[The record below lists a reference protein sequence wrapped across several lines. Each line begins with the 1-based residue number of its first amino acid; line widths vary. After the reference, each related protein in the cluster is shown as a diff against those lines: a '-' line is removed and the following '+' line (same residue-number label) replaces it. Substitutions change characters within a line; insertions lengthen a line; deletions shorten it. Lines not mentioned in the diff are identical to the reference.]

1 MRFRF
6 LLGAETKIPA
16 CRQKW
21 IGFKYG
27 VQGSRAKVERTKGN
41 SHKKAQNSLP
51 GAFEAP
57 VSPERTLGYDAKIL
71 GYDAKI

>member
-1 MRFRF
+1 MRFRL

-21 IGFKYG
+21 LGFKYG

-57 VSPERTLGYDAKIL
+57 ASQKGR
-71 GYDAKI
+71 

>member
-21 IGFKYG
+21 IGFEYG

-41 SHKKAQNSLP
+41 SHKKAQNSNRALSKQP
-51 GAFEAP
+51 CFGK
-57 VSPERTLGYDAKIL
+57 DARI
-71 GYDAKI
+71 